1 MRKSLM
7 SCSLL
12 KVSFDV
18 GVSVEEDFTS
28 IVRDSSSMISS
39 RMLLAGAAT
48 VMVLAFFD
56 VGVLALTTGF
66 AGFLELRV
74 ESPSI
79 DLFSFIVYNYIIMG
93 TKLTKKQLAVLD
105 FLRDFTE
112 ENGYSPSYR
121 EIMAGLSLT
130 SVSAV
135 AEHIE
140 NLVAK
145 GALKKVPGA
154 ARSLEILDY
163 KHEETVELFKVRML
177 DASEEEKTILLKAA
191 EILGLDLD

>member
-1 MRKSLM
+1 M

-12 KVSFDV
+12 EVSFDV
-18 GVSVEEDFTS
+18 DDSVDEDFTS

-48 VMVLAFFD
+48 VMVLVFFD
-56 VGVLALTTGF
+56 VGVLALATGF

-135 AEHIE
+135 AEHID

>member
-12 KVSFDV
+12 EVSFDV
-18 GVSVEEDFTS
+18 DDSVDEDFTS

-48 VMVLAFFD
+48 VMVLVFFD
-56 VGVLALTTGF
+56 VGVLALATGF

-135 AEHIE
+135 AEHID